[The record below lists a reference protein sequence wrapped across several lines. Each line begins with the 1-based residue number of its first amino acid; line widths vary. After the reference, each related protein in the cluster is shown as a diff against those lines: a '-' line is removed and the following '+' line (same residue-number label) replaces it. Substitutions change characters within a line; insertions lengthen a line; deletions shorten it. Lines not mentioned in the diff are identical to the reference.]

1 MRIELTSEQLLKR
14 TNSRCMVCH
23 AECPGE
29 VWKVGDAKRQRVFL
43 RRTCAEH
50 GEAEVCIASDARF
63 YWLAQGDPQN
73 ACCGGNA
80 CSASDGAVRGTLGR
94 NAAGSAG
101 FQPAPSG
108 ILPDGR
114 DGALQHEGANEP
126 RAVSRRQDAGDGGL
140 EARAPLDSRVA
151 PFETLSTCLALIEI
165 VNSCNLACPTCFA
178 DSPRS
183 TAVDAVPLADL
194 QRRIQGVIDRKGGIE
209 ILQLSG
215 GEPTLHPQFAELLAW
230 LHANPGID
238 YVLLNTNGVRLAH
251 DDAFLDQL
259 GKTFRYGKFQLYLQ
273 FDGPQEAGQRTLRGA
288 DLRATRRRA
297 IERCGALNIPI
308 TLAMTVTP
316 ENLAQVWAAVEFGL
330 AYPNIR
336 GVAFQPMFT
345 SGRVGGNDEWRMT
358 NDERGPK
365 SEVDFAPADRHSSS
379 VIRHLPP
386 RLNTAD
392 IILAAVE
399 QAAGRLRY
407 EDFTPLPCGD
417 PNCATI
423 GYLLKTPD
431 GQTRSV
437 SEFIDFAKVQ
447 GFLRDKVRYSLEDLL
462 QCGCESEPLGAVLK
476 EFELN
481 ETNTFRLFIK
491 PFMDAGTWDEDRIDR
506 CCTHVIRPDGK
517 LDSFCRYYSGFGT
530 DDASPL
536 AGAFKK
542 PVILSEVPGGR
553 RRAGTPSK
561 DL

>member
-1 MRIELTSEQLLKR
+1 MISLFAETLLKR
-14 TNSRCMVCH
+14 TKSRCPVCRV
-23 AECPGE
+23 ECPGE
-29 VWKVGDAKRQRVFL
+29 VWKIGDAKQQRVVM
-43 RRTCAEH
+43 RRRCAEH
-50 GEAEVCIASDARF
+50 GEVEVCIASDARF

-94 NAAGSAG
+94 NAAV
-101 FQPAPSG
+101 PA
-108 ILPDGR
+108 IEN
-114 DGALQHEGANEP
+114 QK
-126 RAVSRRQDAGDGGL
+126 SRI
-140 EARAPLDSRVA
+140 EN
-151 PFETLSTCLALIEI
+151 LSTCLALIEI

-183 TAVDAVPLADL
+183 TQVDAVPLAEL
-194 QRRIQGVIDRKGGIE
+194 QARIQGVIDRKGGIE

-238 YVLLNTNGVRLAH
+238 YVLLNTNGVRIATE
-251 DDAFLDQL
+251 DAFLDQL

-288 DLRATRRRA
+288 DLREMRRRA

-316 ENLAQVWAAVEFGL
+316 ENLAHVWEAVEFGL
-330 AYPNIR
+330 TYPNIR
-336 GVAFQPMFT
+336 GVAFQPMFG
-345 SGRVGGNDEWRMT
+345 SGRVSGSAFLVSGSPQRDQPETRN
-358 NDERGPK
+358 PK
-365 SEVDFAPADRHSSS
+365 PETT
-379 VIRHLPP
+379 
-386 RLNTAD
+386 RLTTAD

-423 GYLLKTPD
+423 GYLLKANGRTY
-431 GQTRSV
+431 SV
-437 SEFIDFAKVQ
+437 SEFIDFGKVQ
-447 GFLRDKVRYSLEDLL
+447 GFLRDKIRYSLEDLL
-462 QCGCESEPLGAVLK
+462 QCGCESEPLGALLK

-517 LDSFCRYYSGFGT
+517 LDSFCRYYSGFAA
-530 DDASPL
+530 DNVPPRAAAL
-536 AGAFKK
+536 EK
-542 PVILSEVPGGR
+542 PVILS
-553 RRAGTPSK
+553 GTESK

>member
-1 MRIELTSEQLLKR
+1 MILELTSETLLKR
-14 TNSRCMVCH
+14 TKSRCPVCH
-23 AECPGE
+23 AECPAE
-29 VWKVGDAKRQRVFL
+29 VWTIGDAKKQRVFL

-50 GEAEVCIASDARF
+50 GEAQVCIASDARF

-94 NAAGSAG
+94 NAAG
-101 FQPAPSG
+101 PAE
-108 ILPDGR
+108 IEN
-114 DGALQHEGANEP
+114 QK
-126 RAVSRRQDAGDGGL
+126 SRI
-140 EARAPLDSRVA
+140 EN
-151 PFETLSTCLALIEI
+151 LSTCLALIEI

-230 LHANPGID
+230 SHANPGID
-238 YVLLNTNGVRLAH
+238 YVLLNTNGVRIAH

-273 FDGPQEAGQRTLRGA
+273 YDGPQEAGQRALRGA
-288 DLRATRRRA
+288 DLRDTRRRA
-297 IERCGALNIPI
+297 IERCGTLNIPI

-316 ENLAQVWAAVEFGL
+316 ANLAHVWETVEFGL
-330 AYPNIR
+330 QFPHVR
-336 GVAFQPMFT
+336 GVAFQPAFL
-345 SGRVGGNDEWRMT
+345 SGRVSGSGFLVPGSPQ
-358 NDERGPK
+358 RGQP
-365 SEVDFAPADRHSSS
+365 ET
-379 VIRHLPP
+379 

-392 IILAAVE
+392 VILAAVE
-399 QAAGRLRY
+399 QAAGKLRY

-423 GYLLKTPD
+423 GYLLKANGRTH
-431 GQTRSV
+431 SV
-437 SEFIDFAKVQ
+437 SEFIDFASVQ
-447 GFLRDKVRYSLEDLL
+447 GFLRDKIRYRLEDLL
-462 QCGCESEPLGAVLK
+462 QCGCESEPLGALLK

-491 PFMDAGTWDEDRIDR
+491 PFMDAATWDEDRIDR

-517 LDSFCRYYSGFGT
+517 LDSFCRYYSGFS
-530 DDASPL
+530 DAASPH
-536 AGAFKK
+536 ATAIEK
-542 PVILSEVPGGR
+542 PVILSGVPDGH
-553 RRAGTPSK
+553 RRAGTQSK

>member
-1 MRIELTSEQLLKR
+1 MLVFTEKLLKR
-14 TNSRCMVCH
+14 TKSRCMVCH
-23 AECPGE
+23 VECPGE
-29 VWKVGDAKRQRVFL
+29 VWKIGDSKKQRVFL

-80 CSASDGAVRGTLGR
+80 CSAGDGAVRGTLGR
-94 NAAGSAG
+94 NAAPG
-101 FQPAPSG
+101 
-108 ILPDGR
+108 
-114 DGALQHEGANEP
+114 E
-126 RAVSRRQDAGDGGL
+126 AVGKV
-140 EARAPLDSRVA
+140 EK
-151 PFETLSTCLALIEI
+151 LSTCLALIEI

-183 TAVDAVPLADL
+183 TQVDAVPLGEL
-194 QRRIQGVIDRKGGIE
+194 QARIQGVIDRKGGIE

-238 YVLLNTNGVRLAH
+238 YVLLNTNGVRLAT

-288 DLRATRRRA
+288 DLRETRRRA

-330 AYPNIR
+330 AYPHIR
-336 GVAFQPMFT
+336 GVAFQPMFG
-345 SGRVGGNDEWRMT
+345 SGRTPERMKDEGGRM
-358 NDERGPK
+358 N
-365 SEVDFAPADRHSSS
+365 PADAAPLHPSSF
-379 VIRHLPP
+379 
-386 RLNTAD
+386 RLHPSPLTTAD

-399 QAAGRLRY
+399 QATGRLRY

-423 GYLLKTPD
+423 GYLLKANGRTY
-431 GQTRSV
+431 SV
-437 SEFIDFAKVQ
+437 SEFIDFGKVQ

-462 QCGCESEPLGAVLK
+462 QCGCESEPLGALLK

-517 LDSFCRYYSGFGT
+517 LDSFCRYYSGF
-530 DDASPL
+530 P
-536 AGAFKK
+536 
-542 PVILSEVPGGR
+542 
-553 RRAGTPSK
+553 TP
-561 DL
+561 